1 MNNSSSLTAE
11 NNQTRKF
18 YQLKNDHLNH
28 LTKYKTFN
36 RNRQA
41 INIQDQF
48 DLLSSYVNG
57 ETIDISLLE
66 DTLKNICIYYTD
78 LQVKKDFDI
87 ILKNQEICKS
97 LIILISNP
105 EENSI
110 IRIYIIQII
119 YLFVSLNKDILTQ
132 LLEFKLFEII
142 KQIIE
147 EDRVIK
153 DLYIFISKT
162 LSQILTYQDEY
173 INELLSKSF
182 LVASIINKLSK
193 YTTIRLSDQENLYI
207 IDHSI
212 AQCKDFKFNMEDLNE
227 KYPSTIISIEN
238 KQKLEEQSFIEFFV
252 FEFFNFYYYL
262 KGNIDDEIND
272 YLLTTMATLIS
283 EQNQKFLTQTI
294 SHTLTKM
301 IMASYDNL
309 IKSFNLNLPYLLNEQ
324 LGVDKNEYEMEWP
337 YILEFDIAVLKCV
350 QDEFFKDIKQEIVE
364 KIYEYANPQ
373 LLYSLIDYTIK
384 TSENKENDYQQTFIK
399 HVFNC
404 YSNLFNSFSSIIVE
418 DDDITQE
425 SNLSLQQFYELAD
438 IFEYHKNFSNFLLN
452 EFVHFIFTAFNTQD
466 IFGSHLDVID
476 EVFSKY
482 KVDIFHVLDSGVIFL
497 EKLML
502 IVFIKLIIIISEEE
516 YQSEIITSILN
527 SDELNDF
534 AQKCL
539 TDDNDETDDELK
551 ELSGIFIEK
560 TSNFFK

>member
-182 LVASIINKLSK
+182 LVASII
-193 YTTIRLSDQENLYI
+193 
-207 IDHSI
+207 
-212 AQCKDFKFNMEDLNE
+212 KD
-227 KYPSTIISIEN
+227 
-238 KQKLEEQSFIEFFV
+238 
-252 FEFFNFYYYL
+252 
-262 KGNIDDEIND
+262 
-272 YLLTTMATLIS
+272 
-283 EQNQKFLTQTI
+283 
-294 SHTLTKM
+294 
-301 IMASYDNL
+301 
-309 IKSFNLNLPYLLNEQ
+309 
-324 LGVDKNEYEMEWP
+324 
-337 YILEFDIAVLKCV
+337 
-350 QDEFFKDIKQEIVE
+350 
-364 KIYEYANPQ
+364 
-373 LLYSLIDYTIK
+373 
-384 TSENKENDYQQTFIK
+384 
-399 HVFNC
+399 
-404 YSNLFNSFSSIIVE
+404 
-418 DDDITQE
+418 
-425 SNLSLQQFYELAD
+425 
-438 IFEYHKNFSNFLLN
+438 
-452 EFVHFIFTAFNTQD
+452 
-466 IFGSHLDVID
+466 
-476 EVFSKY
+476 
-482 KVDIFHVLDSGVIFL
+482 
-497 EKLML
+497 
-502 IVFIKLIIIISEEE
+502 
-516 YQSEIITSILN
+516 
-527 SDELNDF
+527 
-534 AQKCL
+534 
-539 TDDNDETDDELK
+539 
-551 ELSGIFIEK
+551 
-560 TSNFFK
+560 

>member
-1 MNNSSSLTAE
+1 MDGSNSSAVKT
-11 NNQTRKF
+11 NQAREVC
-18 YQLKNDHLNH
+18 QNLIKNDIP
-28 LTKYKTFN
+28 N
-36 RNRQA
+36 RNGPL
-41 INIQDQF
+41 INIQDEF
-48 DLLSSYVNG
+48 LLISSYANG
-57 ETIDISLLE
+57 KTNDTSLII
-66 DTLKNICIYYTD
+66 DTLKSILLYYTD
-78 LQVKKDFDI
+78 LQIQKDFDI
-87 ILKNQEICKS
+87 FLHNKKICES
-97 LIILISNP
+97 LISLISNR
-105 EENSI
+105 EEIPI
-110 IRIYIIQII
+110 IRIYIIKII
-119 YLFVSLNKDILTQ
+119 YLFISLNKDISIQ
-132 LLEFKLFEII
+132 LAELQLFDSF
-142 KQIIE
+142 KQILE
-147 EDRVIK
+147 EDQVIT
-153 DLYIFISKT
+153 DIYVFISKI
-162 LSQILTYQDEY
+162 LFQMLTYQDDL
-173 INELLSKSF
+173 IIELLAKSS
-182 LVASIINKLSK
+182 LVPSIIDKLSK
-193 YTTIRLSDQENLYI
+193 YTTISLSDQENLYI